1 MKTLNKLDAARRQLL
16 AAIHLQWFLLEPIAT
31 YHLAANAAEICDELL
46 KRRSSVR
53 LRQQIRDAHGLSE
66 REVTDMINFP
76 RNFTKHADRDPEAE
90 IYDILPED
98 ADAMVMTACIDY
110 CIASGRS
117 PHSVGIFVA
126 WYAAINPEKT
136 GDFGKAAADVLFPNL
151 VACPRSHQVAAA
163 RSVVGRPLS
172 SPILND
178 KRNELTDNWRW
189 ISLRETG
196 GNLRLPV

>member
-1 MKTLNKLDAARRQLL
+1 MKTLNKVDAARRQLL
-16 AAIHLQWFLLEPIAT
+16 AAIHMQWFLLEPIAT

-46 KRRSSVR
+46 KKRNSVR
-53 LRQQIRDAHGLSE
+53 LREQIREVHGLSE
-66 REVTDMINFP
+66 REVNDMINFP

-110 CIASGRS
+110 CIVSGRS

-136 GDFGKAAADVLFPNL
+136 GHFGRAAADALFPDL
-151 VACPRSHQVAAA
+151 AQRQRPQQVKAA
-163 RSVVGRPLS
+163 RSIVRRTLS
-172 SPILND
+172 SPIIHD
-178 KRNELTDNWRW
+178 RRNELTDNWRW
-189 ISLRETG
+189 NSLRELG
-196 GNLRLPV
+196 GDLKLPP